1 MRGRAERVITTAVIA
16 LSDAEVNALLR
27 SLGFP
32 VEPGD
37 VSEITHRLNA
47 FIAALE
53 PLAALDLERAT
64 PPAAPLDLDPHE
76 R

>member
-1 MRGRAERVITTAVIA
+1 MRASGEHDITTAVIA
-16 LSDAEVNALLR
+16 LSDADVSALLR
-27 SLGFP
+27 SLALP
-32 VEPGD
+32 IEPGD
-37 VSEITHRLNA
+37 VGEITHRLNA
-47 FIAALE
+47 FIAVLE